1 MIFQFLLLYHLP
13 EVLPKTSNHS
23 SRFLQQCPKH
33 EKDKACDPQNID
45 KFVEYH
51 LNRGDNLSII
61 LSKTH
66 MYGTCYHKSRKYCP
80 ATLIHCDSDQNFG
93 RKWSL
98 RGNCKKRG
106 EPCPD
111 LIIKDDCQNITCPE
125 NEYFCYPEGCIST
138 TLQCHQKCHNFGSL
152 NQVPCGKE
160 CISKF
165 EGYK

>member
-1 MIFQFLLLYHLP
+1 MDLQVAAP
-13 EVLPKTSNHS
+13 RS
-23 SRFLQQCPKH
+23 SRLVVIVIIH
-33 EKDKACDPQNID
+33 E
-45 KFVEYH
+45 
-51 LNRGDNLSII
+51 
-61 LSKTH
+61 
-66 MYGTCYHKSRKYCP
+66 
-80 ATLIHCDSDQNFG
+80 
-93 RKWSL
+93 
-98 RGNCKKRG
+98 GNCKKRG

-125 NEYFCYPEGCIST
+125 NEYFCYPQGCIST